1 MKSSMKGILLM
12 GVLFSFVFT
21 YAQEKKSL
29 TLTEA
34 IELSIKNSK
43 ELKISVAKIDEA
55 VAAVKEAMEKRLP
68 DVSIAGSYL
77 RIITGTFDLK
87 TKTSGSSSGA
97 GLPTVNDA
105 VYGMLNTSI
114 PVYNGGKTK
123 YGIESSKFLAQ
134 AASLDAENNRDEV
147 IQNTIEAFA
156 NLFKAKSAVDLVKEN
171 LLQSQQRTKDFSD
184 LEKNGLLPR
193 NDLLKAELQSSNIE
207 LNLLDAE
214 NNLQLSN
221 INMDLMLGLPATTEI
236 VLDTTGN
243 EKKNDSR
250 TLEDYLQV
258 AMKNRKDL
266 SALDYRKKAAE
277 AGVKIAHGDMYPSLK
292 LTGGYIEAD
301 IPKFLSIT
309 NAMNA
314 GIGIS
319 YNIGS
324 LWKTKAK
331 EQQAAARLKQLVIT
345 ESMAD
350 DNIQLEVSK
359 SYLTLLSSRKKIEV
373 YAKAVEQAEE
383 NYRIVK
389 NKFDN
394 SLATATD
401 LLEAD
406 VAQFQ
411 ARLSYTLSRADAFVA
426 YNKMLQTA
434 GILSD
439 DLKKAD
445 KN

>member
-1 MKSSMKGILLM
+1 
-12 GVLFSFVFT
+12 
-21 YAQEKKSL
+21 
-29 TLTEA
+29 
-34 IELSIKNSK
+34 
-43 ELKISVAKIDEA
+43 
-55 VAAVKEAMEKRLP
+55 
-68 DVSIAGSYL
+68 
-77 RIITGTFDLK
+77 
-87 TKTSGSSSGA
+87 
-97 GLPTVNDA
+97 
-105 VYGMLNTSI
+105 
-114 PVYNGGKTK
+114 
-123 YGIESSKFLAQ
+123 
-134 AASLDAENNRDEV
+134 
-147 IQNTIEAFA
+147 
-156 NLFKAKSAVDLVKEN
+156 
-171 LLQSQQRTKDFSD
+171 
-184 LEKNGLLPR
+184 
-193 NDLLKAELQSSNIE
+193 
-207 LNLLDAE
+207 
-214 NNLQLSN
+214 
-221 INMDLMLGLPATTEI
+221 
-236 VLDTTGN
+236 
-243 EKKNDSR
+243 
-250 TLEDYLQV
+250 
-258 AMKNRKDL
+258 
-266 SALDYRKKAAE
+266 
-277 AGVKIAHGDMYPSLK
+277 
-292 LTGGYIEAD
+292 
-301 IPKFLSIT
+301 
-309 NAMNA
+309 MNA

-434 GILSD
+434 GILRTI
-439 DLKKAD
+439 
-445 KN
+445 